1 MAERITL
8 DELGTQLANVSRGRL
23 LRELHGIALDYAA
36 KGETRA
42 KARASTLLTV
52 RSGRLAG
59 SIAGRV
65 VKRPGYIGIRLT
77 AGGGG
82 SDVKYAATHE
92 YGATGAN
99 AITPKKSKFL
109 TIPVHPSLK
118 TAVGVGRV
126 PRARDIPG
134 FTFAQSL
141 GGQPVLL
148 HQVTGE
154 VWYLLRK
161 RVEIPAR
168 PYMRP
173 SLEDIDRLMMPEVGR
188 VLRGI
193 L

>member
-1 MAERITL
+1 MAKKITL
-8 DELGTQLANVSRGRL
+8 DELGTKLSNVSRGQL
-23 LRELHGIALDYAA
+23 LRELHVSALDYAA
-36 KGETRA
+36 QGETRA
-42 KARASTLLTV
+42 KTRASTKLTV

-65 VKRPGYIGIRLT
+65 VKRSGYSGGKLS

-82 SDVKYAATHE
+82 EDVKYAAAHE
-92 YGATGAN
+92 YGAV
-99 AITPKKSKFL
+99 ITPKKAKFL
-109 TIPVHPSLK
+109 TIPVHPELK

-126 PRARDIPG
+126 QSARDVPG
-134 FTFAQSL
+134 LTFAQSL

-161 RVEIPAR
+161 RVEIPER

-173 SLEDIDRLMMPEVGR
+173 SLKDIEKRMMPEVRSALKG
-188 VLRGI
+188 VL
-193 L
+193 